1 MSKWLQASLFF
12 FLNFIFLQG
21 YLNLNLPLPSSS
33 HHPPWC
39 EIYHLIN
46 KIHILCRR
54 PNIIIVWTPSIF
66 FYPFMLSFLFIM
78 TSAQHSD
85 KRITVY
91 IEEGI
96 RIESGTSNAIINSLN
111 HLNYKSLTINTYI
124 LILREHVI
132 YKLQIFVYIYILYKK
147 KMDEPTAISNSKSN

>member
-1 MSKWLQASLFF
+1 
-12 FLNFIFLQG
+12 
-21 YLNLNLPLPSSS
+21 
-33 HHPPWC
+33 
-39 EIYHLIN
+39 
-46 KIHILCRR
+46 
-54 PNIIIVWTPSIF
+54 
-66 FYPFMLSFLFIM
+66 MLSFLFIM

-132 YKLQIFVYIYILYKK
+132 YKIQIFVYIYI
-147 KMDEPTAISNSKSN
+147 I